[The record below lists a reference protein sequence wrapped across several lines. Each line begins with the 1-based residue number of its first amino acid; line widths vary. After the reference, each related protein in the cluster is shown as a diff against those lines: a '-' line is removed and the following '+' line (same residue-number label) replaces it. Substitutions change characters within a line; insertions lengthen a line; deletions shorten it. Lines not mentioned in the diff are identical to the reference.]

1 MTHSPEDYAR
11 ALLTHLKIERVDDVE
26 QAAKQLRLSIREVS
40 STNFE
45 GALVRIPQ
53 SREGIIALK
62 NYFREPARRRFTVLH
77 EVAHFILP
85 GHGQDECYCTSAQ
98 IESWRNDA
106 IRRQEYEANRF
117 ASELLLPSR
126 VLYPIVNSRDLT
138 LARIKELAAQFDTS
152 LTATTVKSVDVT
164 EESCAVICSV
174 NRKVKW
180 VHKSETFHYNIPAMI
195 LGQDCL
201 AGQLFED
208 GATQQLEG
216 PVAASSWTENDNVE
230 RGKEFWEESISMP
243 FYGSVLTI
251 LTARAN
257 RSKCVRIT
265 PQASNFSR
273 ARVSNT
279 SFN

>member
-1 MTHSPEDYAR
+1 MSHSPEDYAR
-11 ALLTHLKIERVDDVE
+11 ALLTHLRIDRVVDVE
-26 QAAKQLRLSIREVS
+26 ETAKKLRLSIREVA

-45 GALVRIPQ
+45 GALVRIAQ

-106 IRRQEYEANRF
+106 VRRQEYEANRF
-117 ASELLLPSR
+117 ASELLLPSKI
-126 VLYPIVNSRDLT
+126 LHPIVNSRDLT
-138 LARIKELAAQFDTS
+138 LTRIKELAVQFDTS
-152 LTATTVKSVDVT
+152 LTATAVKSVGVT

-174 NRKVKW
+174 QRKVKW
-180 VHKSETFHYNIPAMI
+180 VHKSETFHYYIPQMI
-195 LGQDCL
+195 VGPDCL
-201 AGQLFED
+201 AGRLFED
-208 GATQQLEG
+208 DSPRELEG
-216 PVAASSWTENDNVE
+216 AVAASSWTEDDNVE

-251 LTARAN
+251 LTA
-257 RSKCVRIT
+257 
-265 PQASNFSR
+265 
-273 ARVSNT
+273 
-279 SFN
+279 